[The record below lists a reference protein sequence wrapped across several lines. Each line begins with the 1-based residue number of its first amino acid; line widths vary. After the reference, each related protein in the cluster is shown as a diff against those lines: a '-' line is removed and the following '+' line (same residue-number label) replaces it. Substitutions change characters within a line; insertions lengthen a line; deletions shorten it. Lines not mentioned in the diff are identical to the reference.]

1 VKTRLRRVLHRLFVP
16 KQVRDGANA
25 DKHRGEGVAHGL
37 ELVVPTVV
45 FTLLGLGLDA
55 LLGTKPLFLLIG
67 FAWGVVGTF
76 ASQYYK
82 YKARSE
88 AQEVGK
94 PWARERE
101 KASSLGANSTGD
113 GS

>member
-1 VKTRLRRVLHRLFVP
+1 MKTRLRRVLHRLFVP

-37 ELVVPTVV
+37 ELVVPTVI

-94 PWARERE
+94 PWSRERN
-101 KASSLGANSTGD
+101 AA
-113 GS
+113 

>member
-37 ELVVPTVV
+37 ELVVPTVI

-55 LLGTKPLFLLIG
+55 LLGTKPLFLLLG
-67 FAWGVVGTF
+67 FVWGVVGTF

-101 KASSLGANSTGD
+101 RASSLGD
-113 GS
+113 GA

>member
-1 VKTRLRRVLHRLFVP
+1 MKTRLRRVLHRLFVP

-37 ELVVPTVV
+37 ELVVPTVI

-67 FAWGVVGTF
+67 FVWGVVGTF

-101 KASSLGANSTGD
+101 TASSRGD